1 MKKLY
6 PRRIVPPILLLLIYI
21 SINTGFSQ
29 TVTNDCSFDFLTQNN
44 FTSASTTAQINAL
57 SNNVQFSIKT
67 TYGTIKDI
75 GDGGIKNISLNTG
88 VDLRFFIDSSSDYDG
103 IDDNGDPINETF
115 SIILDGTAFTVPNPY
130 TTGFKTINVN
140 ASTLN
145 SMLSDGKIDV
155 TYGNFGAGWFGPD
168 NGSNNF
174 RIKFVNAPTLD
185 YNYSFTNE
193 DINVCLEAGP
203 IDLGN
208 YLGGQTANS
217 VKDNFSEV
225 SRNFT
230 LQSGRFFN
238 PTAITDTGY
247 YRIQH
252 EFICDNES
260 ATYSEYKNIF
270 VYAAPNA
277 TLVND
282 FIFNESCSNN
292 FGGLDLTQLF
302 VNATTSGGTFTL
314 TNNSQGSI
322 SSSSIFTPTEG
333 FSGCVEL
340 TYSLQNPGNCTVAQG
355 AIGTYTT
362 EIFVP
367 VKLNPDFDLPTT
379 ITCWD
384 GSTVETVSVVNTGL
398 SSDNA
403 VFPSNAGLSWTFTT
417 DNLIANLI
425 QTGNDATLT
434 ISNLADTSQ
443 TFGSATICLKESIS
457 YTNTLPTSDCINN
470 DLDCEQEICKTIEI
484 LKQSC
489 NDECL
494 LYTEISQCP
503 IESNPTFTFQMLGQN
518 LPITPGVD
526 VVVAKVTSSV
536 TEISCGAPGVENI
549 GWDYQLNL
557 DWLDNVPAINDP
569 IVPNIPLLG
578 ELCDIAAFS
587 IDYPTGICDGCGG
600 WCVDLG
606 LVEPCITYDTWEP
619 FNFLNFQIPGTDVS
633 VCNATVKN
641 MIIEPVQEIIEQTA
655 IGVVWA
661 DTDGDGAF
669 DYELSSGS
677 LIFDGS
683 ASGMADVP
691 NNVEGEGYI
700 VIRNNTASVISPY
713 SPCVSPDEQ
722 SFFDLLPIDFIPI
735 AGPIIRQALTTAGI
749 DFNIALS
756 AHKDLPIR
764 VVNDQ
769 DPVFLNLPDTLL
781 FHTNQFC
788 DPAQWTD
795 PIAIDGCTG
804 AIIDNVTQTDGPEPG
819 SILSV
824 GTHIVEYTV
833 TACNNISVAQEM
845 KIIIVEGTPDL
856 VCPPNFTIRTDVDNC
871 SKQISGI
878 APLEG
883 LGCNTEI
890 TWESANAIPSSGSG
904 DASGTVFPLGT
915 NIIQYN
921 LVHVD
926 DQNQT
931 STANC
936 SFEIT
941 VVDEEKPNALCQDI
955 EVQLNENGAA
965 MISKDQINGGSSD
978 NCTPDNLLNI
988 TINRNG
994 QSPGENVSFS
1004 CEDKGNNTVTLI
1016 VTDQAMNERRCLANV
1031 VITDYFQD
1039 VILNF
1044 DAPEICLEA
1053 NNPEQLDFNNYLTI
1067 GYPNGAISTAYDEF
1081 IDGDEIAGVF
1091 SIAGFLPSP
1100 GSVSTDPGSID
1111 PVTGVYT
1118 PGEGSGFVTIAYVLG
1133 ISGQVNVSS
1142 ANLLEGCYVMVHETF
1157 EIRQPLEMD
1166 DPTCVCGDFTN
1177 RYVDLGN
1184 VSGGL
1189 EPYTIQY
1196 SGATLDID
1204 EDGFSDNDSGTY
1216 TFDNSNGHDI
1226 TDFQEDLGQ
1235 LNVEY
1240 TQPVWSIT
1248 IVDARGCEIFRSGSC
1263 DNDDATEAPSI
1274 TCPDDIGVIYTDEY
1288 VCTNFEEW
1296 LHPDIL
1302 GGLLY
1307 DNCFIRQYNYY
1318 IENADG
1324 TVEGPFDLMPLV
1336 NIEDDGS
1343 TNVDPS
1349 LFEASHNF
1357 QKGVST
1363 VFYYAADAVGNFI
1376 DCQFTVTVEDNLPP
1390 RFINCPYPPVVEN
1403 SETDHCDAYVNF
1415 ALPLAEDNCDV
1426 PTVTQIDNTG
1436 LTTGDR
1442 FPVGTTIMYWE
1453 AIDESD
1459 NRDTCQVKVIV
1470 NDYWNVPEIVCPE
1483 DVLQT
1488 TDDWRCDAEVYNIEP
1503 EISSVCQDNLSVF
1516 YEIFSDAALTNRIS
1530 CGVWDAS
1537 GEKFDKGDSW
1547 VKYTV
1552 ESQPLL
1558 LISEISQS
1566 AALDQLEIVNLG
1578 PASMDLNCLEVVRTA
1593 SNGAFTETLPMVTM
1607 FPSLAP
1613 TVLGVGEV
1621 MVFDFTADAPADMAA
1636 CYLIQYM
1643 GSIIDQVAVNGYAD
1657 ACADFTGTLDSGDV
1671 YRHCEADTDAA
1682 ADWVAAENCS
1692 PLTIGLLNPD
1702 LNVMPDN
1709 GTLTSLQSEPA
1720 SSASCVFQVTIID
1733 DEDPFCGELALA
1745 PNNYVGP
1752 AINNISETTC
1762 NRSEIE
1768 ILDGCII
1775 GQFDFNLSGNVTPA
1789 NATITLISP
1798 EGVEVEITTL
1808 PAAPFDYYTFKS
1820 EGIWTLDI
1828 EPNAGVTGLEV
1839 TAWTLDI
1846 TCMLPFT
1853 MDDVVLPNDPDL
1865 CGAQFDWIHPWFVD
1879 NCVEGSITVE
1889 YLSDDADCLP
1899 AGGQLADFGGQDV
1912 SEFFCVGTTTV
1923 LYTLVDEAGNDHQC
1937 SFDVIVEDVQDPVVV
1952 CPDDI
1957 IIQLDG
1963 GECRRLVCFEPLSAT
1978 DNCAVVD
1985 TVYTVEPCTEFE
1997 IGITPVTI
2005 TIFDEAGNSDE
2016 CTFDIEIIE
2025 YVPDPYTMICNDL
2038 VNISLGSDCV
2048 EELHADMILEG
2059 NNYHCYEDYIITISD
2074 ASGPISTSPEV
2085 TINDVGNTYTV
2096 MVLDPDSGNSCWGE
2110 ITIEDYNIPQLECPT
2125 DITISCLDPNDASF
2139 TGEAILTSCEA
2150 SIEWITNDTWLDFDN
2165 CEDVQSEIT
2174 RIWTVVDESGNVNN
2188 CVQTIE
2194 IERIQLGDIEFPGNY
2209 DGIANPV
2216 INCVDAAANAAMTS
2230 PLSTGT
2236 PRVGAYALNVGPN
2249 CGLAINVEDQEFFL
2263 CEGSYDII
2271 RTWTVYDG
2279 CLPAVPGV
2287 NPIAYSQVIKVVDD
2301 SAPLLTCPDDMTI
2314 SVDGDNNCKA
2324 TFEVPAIGV
2333 ADACSSY
2340 EVITNTPNGSIF
2352 GNGGLITNIPKGTF
2366 DIKYQVQDD
2375 CNNISACEFR
2385 LTIEDGIT
2393 PNMICLEQTEV
2404 VLTSDGTAVVDYES
2418 FDNGTY
2424 DNCCLDYFEVARMD
2438 DNIFGETVAFDCE
2451 DELVMV
2457 ILRAFDCTENMNQCM
2472 VEVTVEDKVNPVIAC
2487 PANAT
2492 IDCNVYNLD
2501 FAASLE
2507 DATLAMNDD
2516 PDLSAEDA
2524 FVFLS
2529 SLYGSVTSFDNCGVS
2544 TNLSV
2549 NYTVDQC
2556 GEGSIV
2562 RTWTA
2567 TDNAGNTATPCSQT
2581 IFVEHTSD
2589 WTINFPENWS
2599 GELSPDCSVPEIGFG
2614 EAVITDDN
2622 CEMIAVSFSDEVFNV
2637 TADACY
2643 KIVRTWT
2650 AINWCTY
2657 DINVSAE
2664 NAILVSASDNVY
2676 NITGSNFISYIQTLD
2691 IYDTS
2696 APEVTEID
2704 DITVGIIDNCTV
2716 NIELQQPEVLNECS
2730 GYEVFVSST
2739 DLAGFGSSFFYSNV
2753 VEGTYSVSYQIMD
2766 DCGNSSFETFNVIVR
2781 DEKAPTAFCTDQ
2793 LIIELMPDGAGGGMA
2808 TINAVDFNFAS
2819 FDNCTL
2825 ENNLT
2830 YSFSADITEQTA
2842 SFDCSHVTELQP
2854 ITMYVWDEA
2863 GNSDNCVVALD
2874 VQDNNVV
2881 CDPTTGSLTLSGSV
2895 LTENDLAIENVIID
2909 LNGGAQTTN
2918 TDDDGFYTF
2927 ADLVEGT
2934 DYSVVPS
2941 LDANPLAGVTTFDI
2955 VLLTKHIL
2963 GIQALDSPYKFIAAD
2978 ANNSGSITTLDVV
2991 DIRKLILGINT
3002 NFTNN
3007 TSWRFVDAEFVFDD
3021 PSNPFANGFPEL
3033 VNYNNLDANAAANF
3047 IAVKIADLNGS
3058 FDPHSLQ
3065 NAQGRNLNESMK
3077 IEAKNKSVKAGE
3089 AISLELNTSASAQ
3102 GFQFTLD
3109 FNPDALSFKGIS
3121 NRYLSDSNLGL
3132 NRNQEGIITF
3142 SWNDSRLIEF
3152 MDEELI
3158 SIEFYALKDVQLSEV
3173 ININSRL
3180 TKAEAYDASD
3190 AIMAVELDF
3199 TETEKGLGTDLYQ
3212 NTPNPFKGQTTIGF
3226 TLASQEEVKLTLRD
3240 VHGKVIKL
3248 IESKYEKGYNSVE
3261 INEIPK
3267 GVFYYTLEVEGF
3279 SKTMK
3284 MIKF

>member
-1 MKKLY
+1 
-6 PRRIVPPILLLLIYI
+6 
-21 SINTGFSQ
+21 
-29 TVTNDCSFDFLTQNN
+29 
-44 FTSASTTAQINAL
+44 
-57 SNNVQFSIKT
+57 
-67 TYGTIKDI
+67 
-75 GDGGIKNISLNTG
+75 
-88 VDLRFFIDSSSDYDG
+88 
-103 IDDNGDPINETF
+103 
-115 SIILDGTAFTVPNPY
+115 
-130 TTGFKTINVN
+130 
-140 ASTLN
+140 
-145 SMLSDGKIDV
+145 
-155 TYGNFGAGWFGPD
+155 
-168 NGSNNF
+168 
-174 RIKFVNAPTLD
+174 
-185 YNYSFTNE
+185 
-193 DINVCLEAGP
+193 
-203 IDLGN
+203 
-208 YLGGQTANS
+208 
-217 VKDNFSEV
+217 
-225 SRNFT
+225 
-230 LQSGRFFN
+230 
-238 PTAITDTGY
+238 
-247 YRIQH
+247 
-252 EFICDNES
+252 
-260 ATYSEYKNIF
+260 
-270 VYAAPNA
+270 
-277 TLVND
+277 
-282 FIFNESCSNN
+282 
-292 FGGLDLTQLF
+292 
-302 VNATTSGGTFTL
+302 
-314 TNNSQGSI
+314 
-322 SSSSIFTPTEG
+322 
-333 FSGCVEL
+333 SGCVEL
-340 TYSLQNPGNCTVAQG
+340 TYTLDNLGNCTISQG
-355 AIGTYTT
+355 SIETYTT
-362 EIFVP
+362 EFFVSQ
-367 VKLNPDFDLPTT
+367 KLNPAFEAPTS

-384 GSTVETVSVVNTGL
+384 GTSPETIDIINTGF
-398 SSDNA
+398 SSDNL
-403 VFPSNAGLSWTFTT
+403 PSNASINWSI
-417 DNLIANLI
+417 DDVNLNTSLV
-425 QTGNDATLT
+425 TSGNNAQVIINSLD
-434 ISNLADTSQ
+434 DPSQ
-443 TFGSATICLKESIS
+443 TTGSVTICLEETIS
-457 YTNTLPTSDCINN
+457 YTDALPVSDCIDSN
-470 DLDCEQEICKTIEI
+470 LDCTAQTCKTLEI
-484 LKQSC
+484 FKQNC
-489 NDECL
+489 NDDCL
-494 LYTEISQCP
+494 LYTDISQCP

-518 LPITPGVD
+518 LPITPGID
-526 VVVAKVTSSV
+526 VVIATVTSSV
-536 TEISCGAPGVENI
+536 TEISCGVPGVDNI

-557 DWLDNVPAINDP
+557 SWLDDVDGINDP

-619 FNFLNFQIPGTDVS
+619 FNFLNFEIPGTDVS

-641 MIIEPVQEIIEQTA
+641 MIIDPVQEIIEQTA

-669 DYELSSGS
+669 DYELSSGN

-691 NNVEGEGYI
+691 NNVEGEGFI
-700 VIRNNTASVISPY
+700 VIRNNTASVIAPY

-735 AGPIIRQALTTAGI
+735 AGPVIRQALTTAGI

-756 AHKDLPIR
+756 AHKDLSIR

-769 DPVFLNLPDTLL
+769 DPIFLNLPTEMV

-788 DPAQWTD
+788 DPVQWTD

-804 AIIDNVTQTDGPEPG
+804 AIIDNVTQTGGPSPG
-819 SILSV
+819 SILAV
-824 GTHIVEYTV
+824 GSHIVEYTA
-833 TACNNISVAQEM
+833 TACNDQSIVQEM
-845 KIIIVEGTPDL
+845 EILIVEGTPDM
-856 VCPPNFTIRTDVDNC
+856 VCPPNFSIRTDADNC
-871 SKQISGI
+871 SKIVTGI
-878 APLEG
+878 TPLEG
-883 LGCNTEI
+883 LGCNTVI
-890 TWESANAIPSSGSG
+890 TWESVNQSGASQTGTG
-904 DASGTVFPLGT
+904 DASGTLFPLNDNT
-915 NIIQYN
+915 ITYN
-921 LVHVD
+921 LLHTD
-926 DQNQT
+926 DNGQQSSASCT
-931 STANC
+931 FT
-936 SFEIT
+936 IT
-941 VVDEEKPNALCQDI
+941 VIDEEKPTAVCQDI

-965 MISKDQINGGSSD
+965 LVSIDQINGGSFD
-978 NCTPDNLLNI
+978 NCTPSNLLNI
-988 TINRNG
+988 QINRI
-994 QSPGENVSFS
+994 GEPQTDVVSFS
-1004 CEDKGNNTVTLI
+1004 CEDKGNNTVALS
-1016 VTDQAMNERRCLANV
+1016 VVDQASNERKCLSNV
-1031 VITDYFQD
+1031 VVRDYFQD
-1039 VILNF
+1039 VIINF

-1067 GYPNGAISTAYDEF
+1067 GYPNGAITTAYDEF

-1100 GSVSTDPGSID
+1100 GSASSDPGSIN
-1111 PVTGVYT
+1111 PVTGVFN
-1118 PGEGSGFVTIAYVLG
+1118 PGEGTGFVTIAYVLG
-1133 ISGQVNVSS
+1133 ISNQVSVSS

-1157 EIRQPLEMD
+1157 ELRQPLEMEE
-1166 DPTCVCGDFTN
+1166 PECVCGDFTN
-1177 RYVDLGN
+1177 RYVDLGI
-1184 VSGGL
+1184 VEGGL

-1196 SGATLDID
+1196 TGATLDLD
-1204 EDGFSDNDSGTY
+1204 EDFDTDDSDGSYTY
-1216 TFDNSNGHDI
+1216 SATDNHDI
-1226 TDFQEDLGQ
+1226 TDFQQDLGQ
-1235 LNVEY
+1235 LKVEY
-1240 TQPVWSIT
+1240 NTPVWSIT

-1263 DNDDATEAPSI
+1263 DNDDAGEAPSI
-1274 TCPDDIGVIYTDEY
+1274 TCPADIGIVFTDEY
-1288 VCTNFEEW
+1288 VCTSFEEW

-1302 GGLLY
+1302 AGLLY

-1390 RFINCPYPPVVEN
+1390 QFINCPYPPVVEN

-1593 SNGAFTETLPMVTM
+1593 SNGTFTETLPMVTM
-1607 FPSLAP
+1607 LPSLAP

-1643 GSIIDQVAVNGYAD
+1643 GSVIDQVAVNGYAD

-1692 PLTIGLLNPD
+1692 PLTIGILNPD

-1733 DEDPFCGELALA
+1733 DEDPFCGELATA

-1828 EPNAGVTGLEV
+1828 EPNTGVTGLEV

-1853 MDDVVLPNDPDL
+1853 MDDVLLPNDTDL

-1879 NCVEGSITVE
+1879 NCIEGIISVE
-1889 YLSDDADCLP
+1889 YITSNAECTP
-1899 AGGQLADFGGQDV
+1899 TNGQLIGFGGYDV

-1923 LYTLVDEAGNDHQC
+1923 LYTLIDEAGNDYEC
-1937 SFDVIVEDVQDPVVV
+1937 SFDVTVEDVQDPVVV

-1957 IIQLDG
+1957 IIQLNG
-1963 GECRRLVCFEPLSAT
+1963 GECRKLVCFEPLSAT

-2074 ASGPISTSPEV
+2074 VSGPISTSPEV

-2125 DITISCLDPNDASF
+2125 DITISCLDPSDASF

-2150 SIEWITNDTWLDFDN
+2150 SIEWITNDILLDFDN

-2209 DGIANPV
+2209 DGITNPV
-2216 INCVDAAANAAMTS
+2216 INCIDAAANPAITS

-2236 PRVGAYALNVGPN
+2236 PRVGIYALNVGPN

-2263 CEGSYDII
+2263 CDGSYDII
-2271 RTWTVYDG
+2271 RTWMVYDG

-2352 GNGGLITNIPKGTF
+2352 GNGGLITNVPKGTF
-2366 DIKYQVQDD
+2366 DIKYQVQDN
-2375 CNNISACEFR
+2375 CNNISACEFK
-2385 LTIEDGIT
+2385 LTIEDGVT
-2393 PNMICLEQTEV
+2393 PIMICQEQTDV
-2404 VLTSDGTAVVDYES
+2404 VLTTDGTAIAYYES
-2418 FDNGTY
+2418 FDTGTY

-2438 DNIFGETVAFDCE
+2438 DNIFGETIAFDCE

-2457 ILRAFDCTENMNQCM
+2457 ILKAFDCNGNMNQCM
-2472 VEVTVEDKVNPVIAC
+2472 VEVTVEDKFNPTITC

-2507 DATLAMNDD
+2507 YATTAMNDD

-2529 SLYGSVTSFDNCGVS
+2529 SSFGSVTSFDNCNVS

-2549 NYTVDQC
+2549 SYTVDQC

-2562 RTWTA
+2562 RSWTA

-2614 EAVITDDN
+2614 EAVVTDDN

-2643 KIVRTWT
+2643 KIVRSWT

-2657 DINVSAE
+2657 DVNVSAE
-2664 NAILVSASDNVY
+2664 NGILISASDNVY
-2676 NITGSNFISYIQTLD
+2676 NITGSDFISYIQILD
-2691 IYDTS
+2691 IYDTL

-2704 DITVGIIDNCTV
+2704 DITVGIIANCTV
-2716 NIELQQPEVLNECS
+2716 NVELPQPEVLNECS
-2730 GYEVFVSST
+2730 GYEVFVTST

-2753 VEGTYSVSYQIMD
+2753 VEGTYSVSYQIQD
-2766 DCGNSSFETFNVIVR
+2766 DCGNSSFETFNVIVK

-2793 LIIELMPDGAGGGMA
+2793 LVIELMPDGTGGGIAMV
-2808 TINAVDFNFAS
+2808 NAEDFNVGS
-2819 FDNCTL
+2819 FDNCTEVTDL
-2825 ENNLT
+2825 VLSLSSN
-2830 YSFSADITEQTA
+2830 ITQTTQE
-2842 SFDCSHVTELQP
+2842 FDCSNVGIQP
-2854 ITMYVWDEA
+2854 IELHVWDEA
-2863 GNSDNCVVALD
+2863 GNVDFCSVSLD
-2874 VQDNNVV
+2874 IQDNNNI
-2881 CDPTTGSLTLSGSV
+2881 CGLGSLTVTGTLI
-2895 LTENDLAIENVIID
+2895 TELDEAIESATID
-2909 LNGGAQTTN
+2909 INGGLFTSQTGL
-2918 TDDDGFYTF
+2918 DGSFIF
-2927 ADLVEGT
+2927 DQVLEGE

-2941 LDANPLAGVTTFDI
+2941 LDLDPDNGVTTFDI
-2955 VLLTKHIL
+2955 VLITRHIL
-2963 GIQALDSPYKFIAAD
+2963 GIVALDSPYKIIAAD
-2978 ANNSGSITTLDVV
+2978 VNNSGSVSTLDVV
-2991 DIRKLILGINT
+2991 NIRKVILNIDP
-3002 NFTNN
+3002 NFPNN
-3007 TSWRFVDAEFVFDD
+3007 TSWRFVDESYLFPD
-3021 PSNPFANGFPEL
+3021 PANPWAPGFPEV
-3033 VNYNNLDANAAANF
+3033 VNFNNLGQDEDASF
-3047 IAVKIADLNGS
+3047 IGIKVGDVNGS
-3058 FDPHSLQ
+3058 AQSHSLMPAEEYDGEQ
-3065 NAQGRNLNESMK
+3065 SFMIKTDEQQLRKGQSYIVSL
-3077 IEAKNKSVKAGE
+3077 KANQPT
-3089 AISLELNTSASAQ
+3089 L
-3102 GFQFTLD
+3102 GFQFTLNFD
-3109 FNPDALSFKGIS
+3109 NQKLSYEGMKDGLMTEE
-3121 NRYLSDSNLGL
+3121 NTGLTNLSYGA
-3132 NRNQEGIITF
+3132 ITC
-3142 SWNDSRLIEF
+3142 SWNDNTEQKLDDS
-3152 MDEELI
+3152 ELI
-3158 SIEFYALKDVQLSEV
+3158 SFEFKALEDGLLSDL
-3173 ININSRL
+3173 ISINSRI
-3180 TKAEAYDASD
+3180 TRAEAYSNAYPLQDVNLMIGEALAD
-3190 AIMAVELDF
+3190 NIE
-3199 TETEKGLGTDLYQ
+3199 LYQ
-3212 NTPNPFKGQTTIGF
+3212 NVPNPFKGQTRVNFYLPEDSDATLTIRDLNGKIVSEFSSEF
-3226 TLASQEEVKLTLRD
+3226 TQGNNTLL
-3240 VHGKVIKL
+3240 IKD
-3248 IESKYEKGYNSVE
+3248 
-3261 INEIPK
+3261 IPR
-3267 GVFYYTLEVEGF
+3267 GVFYYTLEVDRYLI
-3279 SKTMK
+3279 SRK
-3284 MIKF
+3284 MVKL